1 MIRYFLTNYSFKL
14 RLRIAFAVMIAL
26 SVSACGFISY
36 YISARV
42 VQDNALKLS
51 QDALNK
57 SSQAFDE
64 KLRHV
69 AVSLMTLFISSA
81 FDEAMKDVV
90 AGARPPIS
98 SITRRSRRPSCR

>member
-1 MIRYFLTNYSFKL
+1 MIRYFLTNYSLKL

-26 SVSACGFISY
+26 SVSAVGFTSY

-64 KLRHV
+64 KLKHV
-69 AVSLMTLFISSA
+69 ALSLMTLVISNSY
-81 FDEAMKDVV
+81 EQAMKDVV
-90 AGARPPIS
+90 AGDPG
-98 SITRRSRRPSCR
+98 TYFTH